1 MDSALLD
8 DMIYTQPVV
17 YEFGHL
23 AMPVLL
29 MIGDMDTTA
38 LGKNL
43 APASIR
49 PTLGNYPELGKAA
62 AAAIPHAHLVEFPDL
77 GHAPQIEAPDVF
89 HKALFDGLRALAAS
103 PTTAAPAE
111 ASRP

>member
-1 MDSALLD
+1 
-8 DMIYTQPVV
+8 
-17 YEFGHL
+17 
-23 AMPVLL
+23 

-62 AAAIPHAHLVEFPDL
+62 AAAIPHARLVEFPDL

-103 PTTAAPAE
+103 PIRPVPPRARGREQSRRRQPLVGIAARRNPAADGE
-111 ASRP
+111 YP